1 MTDSERSSTGQRF
14 YPASGHKPY
23 MEERT
28 LRKHQIQ
35 VERKT
40 FTFTLKENPRGRF
53 VRITEDVSGQ
63 RDTIIVPA
71 SGLAEFRR
79 MLDELAAAAGEGAPA
94 TGPTPAADPPNSAAT

>member
-1 MTDSERSSTGQRF
+1 V
-14 YPASGHKPY
+14 
-23 MEERT
+23 EERT

-71 SGLAEFRR
+71 SGLGEFRR
-79 MLDELAAAAGEGAPA
+79 MLDELAAAAGEWAPA
-94 TGPTPAADPPNSAAT
+94 TGAAPAAGTPDGAAA

>member
-1 MTDSERSSTGQRF
+1 MTDSERSSTGQRP

-23 MEERT
+23 VEERT

-40 FTFTLKENPRGRF
+40 FTFALKENPRGRF

-79 MLDELAAAAGEGAPA
+79 VLDELATAAEESAPA
-94 TGPTPAADPPNSAAT
+94 TGPAAPPATPEGAAT